1 MTRSFHLAPSRAS
14 FPCRRQLAL
23 AAVTALVLVAG
34 CGGGTIGGNKQG
46 EVRLV
51 NAAGGAGPLD
61 LYAGDSRIAA
71 GVADAAAS
79 GYTSIDAGSP
89 MLAVRLAS
97 SGASL
102 TSPTGTVE
110 KDKRYTAPPEV

>member
-1 MTRSFHLAPSRAS
+1 MFRSSVWFKPAFA
-14 FPCRRQLAL
+14 FAM
-23 AAVTALVLVAG
+23 AGLVAG
-34 CGGGTIGGNKQG
+34 CGGGTIGGSKQG

-71 GVADAAAS
+71 GVADAGAG
-79 GYTSIDAGSP
+79 GYASIDAGTP
-89 MLAVRLAS
+89 TLAVRLAS

-102 TSPTGTVE
+102 ASAAATVE
-110 KDKRYTAPPEV
+110 KDKR